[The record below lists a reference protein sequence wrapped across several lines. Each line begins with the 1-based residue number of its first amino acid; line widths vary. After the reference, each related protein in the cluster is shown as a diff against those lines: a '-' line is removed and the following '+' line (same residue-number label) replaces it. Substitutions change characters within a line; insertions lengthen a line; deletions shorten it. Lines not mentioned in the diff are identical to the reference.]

1 VIAAPSYGD
10 PESEDTMNR
19 IQPSKAGIAAAI
31 TLGALHA
38 LWAVLVALNGAQP
51 VTDFLYRLHFIEP
64 SYTVQPFRIVTAI
77 SLVLFTAAVG
87 YAAGVTFGLVW
98 NRLQAKES
106 KAWQGE
112 PARAAGR
119 SA

>member
-1 VIAAPSYGD
+1 
-10 PESEDTMNR
+10 MNR
-19 IQPSKAGIAAAI
+19 IQPARAGLAAAI

-38 LWAVLVALNGAQP
+38 LWAALVALNGAQP

-64 SYTVQPFRIVTAI
+64 SYTVQPFRIVTAV

-87 YAAGVTFGLVW
+87 YAAGVTFGFVW
-98 NRLQAKES
+98 NSLQTKETR
-106 KAWQGE
+106 AWRRE

>member
-1 VIAAPSYGD
+1 
-10 PESEDTMNR
+10 MNR
-19 IQPSKAGIAAAI
+19 IHPAKAGLAAAI

-38 LWAVLVALNGAQP
+38 VWAALVALNGAQP

-87 YAAGVTFGLVW
+87 YAAGVTFGIVW
-98 NRLQAKES
+98 NVLQSRETR
-106 KAWQGE
+106 AWRGA
-112 PARAAGR
+112 PARTAGR

>member
-1 VIAAPSYGD
+1 
-10 PESEDTMNR
+10 MNR
-19 IQPSKAGIAAAI
+19 IHPAKAGLAAAI
-31 TLGALHA
+31 TLGTLHA
-38 LWAVLVALNGAQP
+38 LWAALVALNGAQP

-64 SYTVQPFRIVTAI
+64 SYTVQPFRIITAI

-87 YAAGVTFGLVW
+87 YAAGVTFGIVW
-98 NRLQAKES
+98 NVLQTKENRAW
-106 KAWQGE
+106 KAA